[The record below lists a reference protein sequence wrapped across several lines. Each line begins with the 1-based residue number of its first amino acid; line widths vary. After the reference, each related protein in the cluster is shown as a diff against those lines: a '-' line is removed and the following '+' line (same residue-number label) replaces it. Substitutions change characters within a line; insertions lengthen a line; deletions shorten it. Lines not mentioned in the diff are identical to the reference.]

1 MAKERKN
8 GTILKGIGGF
18 YYVACGQQVIEC
30 KASGRLRLGTAPPLA
45 GDMVELEQADNGD
58 GFIVT
63 IKPRKNALIRP
74 PIANIDQIFIVA
86 SQAPP
91 VTDPYLID
99 KVTVIAQQQGIQPII
114 VLNKSDLV
122 QSAVLE
128 EAYRPTGFI
137 VLHVSAATG
146 AGCAELAELMHNKI
160 SCFTGNSGVGKS
172 SLLSRLTGQDLLA
185 GAISGKI
192 GRGKNTTRHVE
203 LLYLPGGG
211 LVADTPGFSSFEVR
225 QMERIRK
232 EDLQL
237 FFPEIEPLVG
247 RCRFTGCAHVKEPD
261 CAVRALVQSG
271 GMAKSRYESYV
282 KLYEELKQMK
292 DWQ

>member
-1 MAKERKN
+1 MSKERKT

-18 YYVACGQQVIEC
+18 YYVACGQQVVEC
-30 KASGRLRLGTAPPLA
+30 KASGRLRLGDAQPLA
-45 GDMVELEQADNGD
+45 GDVVELEQAANGD
-58 GFIVT
+58 GFILA
-63 IKPRKNALIRP
+63 INPRRNALIRP
-74 PIANIDQIFIVA
+74 PVANIDQIFIVA

-99 KVTVIAQQQGIQPII
+99 KVTVIAQQQGIRPVV
-114 VLNKSDLV
+114 VLNKSDLA
-122 QSAVLE
+122 QSSFLE
-128 EAYRPTGFI
+128 EVYRPSGFT
-137 VLHVSAATG
+137 VLHVSAVTG
-146 AGCAELAELMHNKI
+146 AGCAELAELMRGKV

-172 SLLSRLTGQDLLA
+172 SLLSRITGQDLLA
-185 GAISGKI
+185 GAISGRI

-203 LLYLPGGG
+203 LLCLSDGG

-237 FFPEIEPLVG
+237 LFPEIEPLVG
-247 RCRFTGCAHVKEPD
+247 KCRFTGCAHVKEPD
-261 CAVRALVQSG
+261 CAVRERVQSG
-271 GMAKSRYESYV
+271 GMAQSRYESYV
-282 KLYEELKQMK
+282 KLYEELKQIK